1 MDAKQKRLDAAGW
14 ESFRQALGYSEEEL
28 AAFRADPR
36 REFVVQHADRLDA
49 WTITA
54 EVVESHGCAAGH
66 QVGDRFHFSP
76 HGTYLATEG
85 PDRPCVQVFVAAA
98 PAIAVM
104 QERII
109 SGLSPEPY
117 LFNHVGCVDV
127 GLACGGWGQI
137 ALQLSAE
144 PAADQKRP

>member
-1 MDAKQKRLDAAGW
+1 MSTVEDRLTPAAW
-14 ESFRQALGYSEEEL
+14 ESFRQAMGYTEEDL
-28 AAFRADPR
+28 AVFRSNPN
-36 REFVVQHADRLDA
+36 REFVMQHAGRLDA

-76 HGTYLATEG
+76 HGTYLATQG
-85 PDRPCVQVFVAAA
+85 PERPCLQMFVAVA
-98 PAIAVM
+98 PAVAVM

-137 ALQLSAE
+137 ALRLSAE
-144 PAADQKRP
+144 PA

>member
-1 MDAKQKRLDAAGW
+1 M
-14 ESFRQALGYSEEEL
+14 
-28 AAFRADPR
+28 
-36 REFVVQHADRLDA
+36 
-49 WTITA
+49 
-54 EVVESHGCAAGH
+54 
-66 QVGDRFHFSP
+66 
-76 HGTYLATEG
+76 
-85 PDRPCVQVFVAAA
+85 QVFVAAA

-109 SGLSPEPY
+109 SGLSPDAY

-144 PAADQKRP
+144 PAVD

>member
-1 MDAKQKRLDAAGW
+1 MSTVEDRLTPAAW
-14 ESFRQALGYSEEEL
+14 ESFRQAMGYTEEEL
-28 AAFRADPR
+28 AVFRSNPN
-36 REFVVQHADRLDA
+36 REFVMQHADRLDA

-66 QVGDRFHFSP
+66 QVGDQFRFSP
-76 HGTYLATEG
+76 HGTYLAAQG
-85 PDRPCVQVFVAAA
+85 PDRPCLQVFVAVA
-98 PAIAVM
+98 PAVAVM

-109 SGLSPEPY
+109 SDLSPEPY

-137 ALQLSAE
+137 ALRLSAQ
-144 PAADQKRP
+144 PA

>member
-1 MDAKQKRLDAAGW
+1 MSTSKDRLTPAEW
-14 ESFRQALGYSEEEL
+14 QSFQQAMRYTEEEL
-28 AAFRADPR
+28 AEFRSNPL
-36 REFVVQHADRLDA
+36 REFVMQHADRLDA

-54 EVVESHGCAAGH
+54 EVVASHGCAAGH
-66 QVGDRFHFSP
+66 QVGDRFSFSP
-76 HGTYLATEG
+76 HGTYLAAQG
-85 PDRPCVQVFVAAA
+85 PERPCLQVFVAVA
-98 PAIAVM
+98 PAVAVM

-137 ALQLSAE
+137 ALRLFAE
-144 PAADQKRP
+144 PA